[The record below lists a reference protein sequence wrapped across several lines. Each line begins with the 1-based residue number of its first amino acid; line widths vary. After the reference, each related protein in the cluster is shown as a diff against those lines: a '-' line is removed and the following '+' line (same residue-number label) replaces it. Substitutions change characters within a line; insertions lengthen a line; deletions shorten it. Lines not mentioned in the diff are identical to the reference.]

1 MLIVVICL
9 LFVIIHHSL
18 QQVHYCSTYCFA
30 LDLLNLKSLTIAI
43 MKFSLLLFLSSIASS
58 TVEGFVTPPQHHVV
72 RSPTTI
78 RARSRFN
85 KSTTSSSSSS
95 LNNDFGGG
103 GSDFGSAM
111 PAKPEISVEEKMNQ
125 SAYDFIENME
135 NALSEKSTKAP
146 PELAALKE
154 ARSNKASKEEIAAKV
169 YDLMIERAM
178 LYDEDPD
185 TGSLSPTGFDIP
197 NNLDIPEVKKEFK
210 HLYEYGMNLM
220 KRGFLDGETLK
231 ETVLERLVKRTGLTP
246 EEFDTWLGY

>member
-1 MLIVVICL
+1 
-9 LFVIIHHSL
+9 
-18 QQVHYCSTYCFA
+18 
-30 LDLLNLKSLTIAI
+30 

-58 TVEGFVTPPQHHVV
+58 CSTVEGFVTPPQHHHVV
-72 RSPTTI
+72 RSSPTLFMNNPTTTI
-78 RARSRFN
+78 RARSRY
-85 KSTTSSSSSS
+85 SSSSS

-111 PAKPEISVEEKMNQ
+111 PAKPEMSVDEQMNQ
-125 SAYDFIENME
+125 AAYDFIENME

-154 ARSNKASKEEIAAKV
+154 ARKNNASKEEIAAKV

-185 TGSLSPTGFDIP
+185 TGSLSPTGFDDIP

-210 HLYEYGMNLM
+210 HLYAYGMNLM
-220 KRGFLDGETLK
+220 KKGFLDGEALK
-231 ETVLERLVKRTGLTP
+231 ETVVERLVKRTGLTP

>member
-1 MLIVVICL
+1 ML
-9 LFVIIHHSL
+9 
-18 QQVHYCSTYCFA
+18 A
-30 LDLLNLKSLTIAI
+30 LGLLNLNLEPPLTIT
-43 MKFSLLLFLSSIASS
+43 MKFSLLLFLSLIASS
-58 TVEGFVTPPQHHVV
+58 TVEGFVTPPQHHAV
-72 RSPTTI
+72 RSPTLFMNNPATI
-78 RARSRFN
+78 RARSRY
-85 KSTTSSSSSS
+85 SSSSS
-95 LNNDFGGG
+95 LNSDSGG

-125 SAYDFIENME
+125 AAYDFIENME

-154 ARSNKASKEEIAAKV
+154 ARKKNAPKEEIAAKV

-210 HLYEYGMNLM
+210 HLYAYGMNLM
-220 KRGFLDGETLK
+220 KRGFLDGESLK
-231 ETVLERLVKRTGLTP
+231 ETVVERLVKRTGLTP
-246 EEFDTWLGY
+246 EEFDAWLGY